1 MFPPGEQTAVHP
13 DASSDTEQRRRLQNK
28 VCRNKVRDDAEI
40 IYSIRCH
47 KWQVWSWCFS
57 RQLHPLWIK
66 VPTMSGTT
74 TIAYLSSFHDSA
86 SARSSSSSSSLAPSG
101 HRAAMFRWES
111 GGWMNE
117 LRNPSHDMKTDKYL
131 TPVCLFDWAETIW
144 AWRVVSHWCKLSP
157 GESDMDVSRLIFQ
170 VPQLHPDQV
179 LDIPEVFK
187 SILQIGE
194 QM

>member
-1 MFPPGEQTAVHP
+1 
-13 DASSDTEQRRRLQNK
+13 
-28 VCRNKVRDDAEI
+28 
-40 IYSIRCH
+40 
-47 KWQVWSWCFS
+47 
-57 RQLHPLWIK
+57 
-66 VPTMSGTT
+66 MSGTT

-111 GGWMNE
+111 AGLSSSGPGPGQVRVRRMNE
-117 LRNPSHDMKTDKYL
+117 CFPLRNPSHDMKTDKYL

-157 GESDMDVSRLIFQ
+157 RESDRDISRVIFQ